1 MDRDI
6 FNADLLS
13 YAQVFKMMVAPLGG
27 YAPRCRLLSVDYKN
41 QDGVDCSQDIA
52 VGQAPGM
59 TDERLVKLIQE
70 QYAGMGFTVSAI
82 IEVIEEGTPR
92 ALYIKPGFLE
102 EDMMEHGLPI
112 PHDMAAALAYAGI
125 HPVNWVE
132 LVGGTTA

>member
-13 YAQVFKMMVAPLGG
+13 YAQVFKMMVAPLGD
-27 YAPRCRLLSVDYKN
+27 YAPRGRLLSVDYKN

-92 ALYIKPGFLE
+92 AL
-102 EDMMEHGLPI
+102 
-112 PHDMAAALAYAGI
+112 
-125 HPVNWVE
+125 
-132 LVGGTTA
+132 TTAQKLGAQIIDFGSGNVGMMFLPGGGADGE